1 METPLKIVRLLLVGL
16 LMAAATAA
24 QAQPAYPSRPI
35 TLVAAFAPG
44 GGTDT
49 AARLIAKE
57 LAVELGQPVVV
68 DNRAGAGGA
77 IGATSVA
84 RAVADGHTLL
94 LGTGSEL
101 VVLPAV
107 KTKPPYDTLKE
118 FAPVARIGTVSLM
131 LVAHPSVPA
140 NTVQELIALARAHPG
155 QLTYASFGIGS
166 TNHLIGEFFIG
177 RTGTDLL
184 HVPYKGSA
192 AAATDLISGQVKL
205 AFDTVSVAMPLVRSG
220 KLKAL
225 AVLSPSRSTL
235 APELPT
241 MTESGVALATE
252 GWMGV
257 LAPRDTPTAIV
268 ERLNRAI
275 NKVLAMQA
283 VRDAFSDRGVTVA
296 TATPDQFA
304 DFIKSEVKQWT
315 TVVKASG
322 IQVD

>member
-1 METPLKIVRLLLVGL
+1 MSKIFGI
-16 LMAAATAA
+16 LMVALSIAAPAYA
-24 QAQPAYPSRPI
+24 QSGYPSRPI
-35 TLVAAFAPG
+35 TLVVAFAPG

-49 AARLIAKE
+49 AARIIAKE
-57 LAVELGQPVVV
+57 LAAELGQPVVV

-84 RAVADGHTLL
+84 RATADGYTLL

-107 KTKPPYDTLKE
+107 KTKPPYDTMKE

-131 LVAHPSVPA
+131 LVAHPAVPA
-140 NTVQELIALARAHPG
+140 NTVQELIALARANPG

-166 TNHLIGEFFIG
+166 TNHLIGEFFTE
-177 RTGTDLL
+177 RTGTNLL

-192 AAATDLISGQVKL
+192 AAATDLVSGQVKL
-205 AFDTVSVAMPLVRSG
+205 AFDTVAVAMPLVRSG

-225 AVLSPSRSTL
+225 AVLSPTRSTL

-257 LAPRDTPTAIV
+257 LAPRDTPPAIV

-275 NKVLAMQA
+275 NKVLAIQA
-283 VRDAFSDRGVTVA
+283 VRDAFRDRGVAVA
-296 TATPDQFA
+296 TGTPDQFA
-304 DFIKSEVKQWT
+304 DFIKAEVKQWT
-315 TVVKASG
+315 AVVRASG
-322 IQVD
+322 VQVE

>member
-1 METPLKIVRLLLVGL
+1 MSKIFGI
-16 LMAAATAA
+16 LMVALSIAAPAYA
-24 QAQPAYPSRPI
+24 QSGYPSRPI

-49 AARLIAKE
+49 AARIIAKE
-57 LAVELGQPVVV
+57 LAAELGQPVVV

-84 RAVADGHTLL
+84 RATADGYTLL

-107 KTKPPYDTLKE
+107 KTKPPYDTMKE

-131 LVAHPSVPA
+131 LVAHPAVPA
-140 NTVQELIALARAHPG
+140 STVQELIALARANPG

-166 TNHLIGEFFIG
+166 TNHLIGEFFTE
-177 RTGTDLL
+177 RTGTNLL

-192 AAATDLISGQVKL
+192 AAATDLVSGQVKL
-205 AFDTVSVAMPLVRSG
+205 AFDTVAVAMPLVRSG

-225 AVLSPSRSTL
+225 AVLSPTRSTL

-257 LAPRDTPTAIV
+257 LAPRDTPPAIV

-275 NKVLAMQA
+275 NKVLAIQA
-283 VRDAFSDRGVTVA
+283 VRDAFRDRGVAVA
-296 TATPDQFA
+296 TGTPDQFA
-304 DFIKSEVKQWT
+304 DFIKAEVKQWT
-315 TVVKASG
+315 AVVRASG
-322 IQVD
+322 VQVE

>member
-1 METPLKIVRLLLVGL
+1 MRIIGILLAVLSM
-16 LMAAATAA
+16 MAPAHA
-24 QAQPAYPSRPI
+24 QTAYPTKPI

-84 RAVADGHTLL
+84 RAAPDGYTLL

-107 KTKPPYDTLKE
+107 KAKPPYDTLKE
-118 FAPVARIGTVSLM
+118 FEPVAEIGTVSLV
-131 LVAHPSVPA
+131 LVAHPSVQA
-140 NTVQELIALARAHPG
+140 NTVKELIALARANPG
-155 QLTYASFGIGS
+155 QLSYASFGLGS
-166 TNHLIGEFFIG
+166 TNHLIGEFFTAK
-177 RTGTDLL
+177 TGTDLL

-205 AFDTVSVAMPLVRSG
+205 AFETMTVALPLVRGG
-220 KLKAL
+220 KIKAL
-225 AVLSPSRSTL
+225 ATLSPARSAL
-235 APELPT
+235 APDVPT

-257 LAPRDTPTAIV
+257 LAPRNTPPAIV
-268 ERLNRAI
+268 DRLNKAI
-275 NKVLAMQA
+275 NKVLAMPA
-283 VRDAFSDRGVTVA
+283 VRDAFSERGVGVVTV
-296 TATPDQFA
+296 TPQQFGE
-304 DFIKSEVKQWT
+304 FIKAEVGKWT
-315 TVVKASG
+315 EVVKASG

>member
-1 METPLKIVRLLLVGL
+1 MLKIIGI
-16 LMAAATAA
+16 LMAALSSVA
-24 QAQPAYPSRPI
+24 PAYAQSGFPSRPI

-49 AARLIAKE
+49 AARIIAKE
-57 LAVELGQPVVV
+57 LAIELRQPVVV

-84 RAVADGHTLL
+84 RSAADGHTLL

-107 KTKPPYDTLKE
+107 KAKPPYDTLTE
-118 FAPVARIGTVSLM
+118 FVPVARIGTVSLM

-166 TNHLIGEFFIG
+166 TNHLIGEFFTG
-177 RTGTDLL
+177 KTGTDLL

-192 AAATDLISGQVKL
+192 AAATDLVSGQVKL
-205 AFDTVSVAMPLVRSG
+205 AFDTVAVAMPLVRSG

-225 AVLSPSRSTL
+225 AVLSPTRSTL

-257 LAPRDTPTAIV
+257 MAPRDTPRPIV

-275 NKVLAMQA
+275 NKVLAMPA
-283 VRDAFSDRGVTVA
+283 VREAFNERGVTVA
-296 TATPDQFA
+296 AGTPDQFD
-304 DFIKSEVKQWT
+304 DFIKAEVKQWT
-315 TVVKASG
+315 AVVKASG
-322 IQVD
+322 VQVE

>member
-1 METPLKIVRLLLVGL
+1 MLKFIGI
-16 LMAAATAA
+16 LMAALSIAA
-24 QAQPAYPSRPI
+24 PAHAQSGYPSRPV

-49 AARLIAKE
+49 AARIIAKE
-57 LAVELGQPVVV
+57 LAIELGQPVVV

-84 RAVADGHTLL
+84 RAAADGHTLL

-118 FAPVARIGTVSLM
+118 FTPVARIGTVSLM
-131 LVAHPSVPA
+131 LVAHPAVPA

-166 TNHLIGEFFIG
+166 TNHLIGELFTS

-192 AAATDLISGQVKL
+192 AAATDLVSGQVKL
-205 AFDTVSVAMPLVRSG
+205 AFDTVAVAMPLVRSG

-225 AVLSPSRSTL
+225 AVLSPTRSTL
-235 APELPT
+235 APGLPT

-257 LAPRDTPTAIV
+257 VAPRDTPRAIV
-268 ERLNRAI
+268 ERLNQAI
-275 NKVLAMQA
+275 NKVLAMPA
-283 VRDAFSDRGVTVA
+283 VRDAFSERGVTVA
-296 TATPDQFA
+296 PATPDQFG
-304 DFIKSEVKQWT
+304 DFIKAEVKQWT

-322 IQVD
+322 IQVE

>member
-1 METPLKIVRLLLVGL
+1 MRIIGIFLAALA
-16 LMAAATAA
+16 MAAPAH
-24 QAQPAYPSRPI
+24 AQPAYPTKPI

-84 RAVADGHTLL
+84 RAASDGYTLL

-107 KTKPPYDTLKE
+107 RAKPPYDTLKE
-118 FAPVARIGTVSLM
+118 FEPVAEIGTVTLM
-131 LVAHPSVPA
+131 LVAHPSIQA
-140 NTVQELIALARAHPG
+140 NTVQELIALARANPG

-166 TNHLIGEFFIG
+166 TNHLIGEFF
-177 RTGTDLL
+177 TSKTDTNLL

-192 AAATDLISGQVKL
+192 AAATDLLAGQVKL
-205 AFDTVSVAMPLVRSG
+205 AFETMTVAMPLVQGG

-225 AVLSPSRSTL
+225 AVLSPSR
-235 APELPT
+235 APRAPGLPT

-257 LAPRDTPTAIV
+257 LAPKNTPPAIV
-268 ERLNRAI
+268 DRLNKAV
-275 NKVLAMQA
+275 NKVLAMPAIKAAFDERGVKVVPTTPQQ
-283 VRDAFSDRGVTVA
+283 FSD
-296 TATPDQFA
+296 
-304 DFIKSEVKQWT
+304 FIAAEVKEWT
-315 TVVKASG
+315 AVVKASG
-322 IQVD
+322 VQVD

>member
-1 METPLKIVRLLLVGL
+1 LRIIGILLAVLSM
-16 LMAAATAA
+16 MAPAHA
-24 QAQPAYPSRPI
+24 QTAYPTKPI

-84 RAVADGHTLL
+84 RAAPDGYTLL

-107 KTKPPYDTLKE
+107 KAKPPYDTLKE
-118 FAPVARIGTVSLM
+118 FEPVAEIGTVSLV
-131 LVAHPSVPA
+131 LVAHPSVQA
-140 NTVQELIALARAHPG
+140 NTVKELIVLARANPG
-155 QLTYASFGIGS
+155 QLTYASFGLGS
-166 TNHLIGEFFIG
+166 TNHLIGEFFTA

-205 AFDTVSVAMPLVRSG
+205 AFETMAVALPLVRGG
-220 KLKAL
+220 KIKAL
-225 AVLSPSRSTL
+225 ATLSPERSAL
-235 APELPT
+235 APDVPT

-252 GWMGV
+252 GWMGM
-257 LAPRDTPTAIV
+257 LAPRNTPPAIV
-268 ERLNRAI
+268 DRLSKAI
-275 NKVLAMQA
+275 NKVLAMPS
-283 VRDAFSDRGVTVA
+283 VRDAFSERGVKVVTVTPQQFGEFI
-296 TATPDQFA
+296 TA
-304 DFIKSEVKQWT
+304 EVKEWT
-315 TVVKASG
+315 EVVKASG
-322 IQVD
+322 VQVE

>member
-1 METPLKIVRLLLVGL
+1 MRIIAFFLLALGV
-16 LMAAATAA
+16 TVPVHA
-24 QAQPAYPSRPI
+24 QSTYPSKPI

-49 AARLIAKE
+49 AARIIAKE

-84 RAVADGHTLL
+84 RAAPDGYTLL

-107 KTKPPYDTLKE
+107 KARPPYDTLKE
-118 FAPVARIGTVSLM
+118 FEPVAEIGTVSLM
-131 LVAHPSVPA
+131 LVVHPSVQA
-140 NTVQELIALARAHPG
+140 STVKELIALARANPG
-155 QLTYASFGIGS
+155 KLTYASFGLGS
-166 TNHLIGEFFIG
+166 TNHLIGEFFTSK
-177 RTGTDLL
+177 TGTDLL

-192 AAATDLISGQVKL
+192 AAATDLVSGQVKL
-205 AFDTVSVAMPLVRSG
+205 AFDTMAVAMPLVQGG

-225 AVLSPSRSTL
+225 ATLSPSRSGL
-235 APELPT
+235 APDLPT

-257 LAPRDTPTAIV
+257 LAPRNTPPAIV
-268 ERLNRAI
+268 DRLNKAA
-275 NKVLAMQA
+275 NKVLALPS
-283 VRDAFSDRGVTVA
+283 VREAFADRGVKVVT
-296 TATPDQFA
+296 TTSQQFGE
-304 DFIKSEVKQWT
+304 FIQAEVKQWT
-315 TVVKASG
+315 EVVKASG
-322 IQVD
+322 VQVE

>member
-1 METPLKIVRLLLVGL
+1 MLKIITV
-16 LMAAATAA
+16 LMAALSIAA
-24 QAQPAYPSRPI
+24 PAYAQSTYPSKPL

-49 AARLIAKE
+49 AARIIASE
-57 LAVELGQPVVV
+57 LAAELGQPVVV

-84 RAVADGHTLL
+84 RAAADGYTLL

-101 VVLPAV
+101 VVLPVV
-107 KTKPPYDTLKE
+107 KAKPPYDTVKE
-118 FAPVARIGTVSLM
+118 FTPVARIGTVSLM
-131 LVAHPSVPA
+131 LVAHPSVAA
-140 NTVQELIALARAHPG
+140 NTVQELITLARATPG

-166 TNHLIGEFFIG
+166 TNHLIGEFFTSK
-177 RTGTDLL
+177 TGTDLL

-192 AAATDLISGQVKL
+192 AAATDLVSGQVKL
-205 AFDTVSVAMPLVRSG
+205 AFDTVAVAMPLVRSG

-225 AVLSPSRSTL
+225 AVLSPARSTL

-257 LAPRDTPTAIV
+257 LAPRDTPPAIV

-275 NKVLAMQA
+275 NKVLAMPA
-283 VRDAFSDRGVTVA
+283 VRDAFRERGVTVA
-296 TATPDQFA
+296 AGTPDQFG
-304 DFIKSEVKQWT
+304 DFIKAEVKQWT
-315 TVVKASG
+315 AVVKASG
-322 IQVD
+322 IQVE